1 MTFFVDAPAPS
12 APRLAPVEGDPEALR
27 SAARGLDT
35 VHDGLSTSVRA
46 MRARASALGGDWV
59 GVAGDAA
66 PVAVE
71 GVALLVESAQ
81 NAMSVGAAALRTYAD
96 ALETARATVTSAQG
110 FADDAATS
118 CASSLRMIDADTSPD
133 MAFYTGQQRQAA
145 IWEAQAAF
153 QAQAAAADRAR
164 DTLETAALTCR
175 RTLEDTRSVLVR
187 GHRESFEDYVNGIIA
202 NGLGRLPGLSGHE
215 GTLGA
220 ATWAATSGVGMG
232 YAGWYAGKYGGKLW
246 QYWTWNNALGPRPP
260 LTQNSV
266 MSPVVNQLAARLNQL
281 GIQRGWATAF
291 GDDLFAGANRL
302 GRVLFGTSGVTGS
315 VNGITPWAA
324 GRAAAA
330 AADTGALR
338 AGLSAGAKATGVVR
352 GLGVI
357 GAVGATGMSFVNVA
371 SQGNPIE
378 AFQENGIDYVADV
391 AELGFNASLTAAMI
405 APNPVTIGAAVIT
418 GAIYGTTEIIAH
430 WDEIEDLAANGAEMV
445 ADGWNATTEVV
456 GDAVDAGVEKAK
468 EFGSWLNPFD

>member
-12 APRLAPVEGDPEALR
+12 APHLEPVEGDPEALR

-35 VHDGLSTSVRA
+35 VHDGLGESVRA
-46 MRARASALGGDWV
+46 MRARAGALGSDWA

-81 NAMSVGAAALRTYAD
+81 SAMSTGAAALRTYAD
-96 ALETARATVTSAQG
+96 ALETARATVVSAQG

-118 CASSLRMIDADTSPD
+118 CQSSLRTIDAATSPD

-145 IWEAQAAF
+145 IWEAHAAF
-153 QAQAAAADRAR
+153 QAQVAAADRAR
-164 DTLETAALTCR
+164 ETLATAALTCR

-187 GHRESFEDYVNGIIA
+187 GHRESFEDYVNGIVA
-202 NGLGRLPGLSGHE
+202 DGLGRLPGLSGHE
-215 GTLGA
+215 GTLSSA
-220 ATWAATSGVGMG
+220 VWATTTVGG
-232 YAGWYAGKYGGKLW
+232 LVAGGIYVGKNSVKLW
-246 QYWTWNNALGPRPP
+246 QFWTFQGPLAQRPPLPQNSLSSMWVGALSRPLNALGMRMGLGPA
-260 LTQNSV
+260 
-266 MSPVVNQLAARLNQL
+266 LATNTFNGLN
-281 GIQRGWATAF
+281 RF
-291 GDDLFAGANRL
+291 GQIA
-302 GRVLFGTSGVTGS
+302 FGTSGVTGS
-315 VNGITPWAA
+315 MNGITPWAA
-324 GRAAAA
+324 GRTAAA

-352 GLGVI
+352 GLGVV
-357 GAVGATGMSFVNVA
+357 GAVGATGMSLVNVA

-391 AELGFNASLTAAMI
+391 AELGFNVSLTAAMI

>member
-1 MTFFVDAPAPS
+1 VTFFVDAPAPS
-12 APRLAPVEGDPEALR
+12 APRLEPVEGDPEALR
-27 SAARGLDT
+27 SAALGLDA
-35 VHDGLSTSVRA
+35 VHDGLSASVRA
-46 MRARASALGGDWV
+46 MRARASALAGDWV

-81 NAMSVGAAALRTYAD
+81 NATSVGAAALRTYAD
-96 ALETARATVTSAQG
+96 ALETARATVAAAQG
-110 FADDAATS
+110 HADDAATS
-118 CASSLRMIDADTSPD
+118 CESSLRLIDASASPD
-133 MAFYTGQQRQAA
+133 MAFYTGQQRQSA
-145 IWEAQAAF
+145 IWEAQLAF
-153 QAQAAAADRAR
+153 QSQVAAADRAR
-164 DTLETAALTCR
+164 ETLAAAALTCR

-187 GHRESFEDYVNGIIA
+187 GHRESFEDYVNGIVA
-202 NGLGRLPGLSGHE
+202 DGLGRLPGMSGHG
-215 GTLGA
+215 GTLSSAVWATMTVGGLAAAGISVGA
-220 ATWAATSGVGMG
+220 NSYKLWAFWARSKPLSSNTLLSPVVGM
-232 YAGWYAGKYGGKLW
+232 L
-246 QYWTWNNALGPRPP
+246 TPRLNALGVGWGLGNLGTNTFNGLNRFG
-260 LTQNSV
+260 Q
-266 MSPVVNQLAARLNQL
+266 VV
-281 GIQRGWATAF
+281 
-291 GDDLFAGANRL
+291 
-302 GRVLFGTSGVTGS
+302 FGTSGVTGAY
-315 VNGITPWAA
+315 NGITPWAA
-324 GRAAAA
+324 GRTAAAA
-330 AADTGALR
+330 AETGALR
-338 AGLSAGAKATGVVR
+338 AGLSAGAKATGVLR
-352 GLGVI
+352 GLGVV